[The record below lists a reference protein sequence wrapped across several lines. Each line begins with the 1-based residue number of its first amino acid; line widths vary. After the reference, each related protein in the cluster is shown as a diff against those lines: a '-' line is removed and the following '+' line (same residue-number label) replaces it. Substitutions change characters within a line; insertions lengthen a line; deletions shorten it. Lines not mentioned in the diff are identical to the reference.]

1 MPTGSWGMRRAGFGV
16 CLMRFLISLAA
27 TAALTLTASAA
38 PLASFTNDNVQ
49 AFLKKAG
56 ATDIE
61 SESSA
66 GVQFVHFSYKGLK
79 YSSSI
84 RFCDEGTTKNCSG
97 LLLAVGFESE
107 AADTLETLNAFNYG
121 FPIATAVKPDSKT
134 LMFGRFVTSLGTVEE
149 GNIAANLGIL
159 IATPQAYGEFRKTQ
173 VVASSGAGSTV
184 LLAQSA
190 APATALKP
198 LKLTADQVNSMMKLV
213 PSKEKMAQ

>member
-61 SESSA
+61 PEASG

-84 RFCDEGTTKNCSG
+84 RFCDQGTTKNCSG

-121 FPIATAVKPDSKT
+121 FPIATAVKPDAKT
-134 LMFGRFVTSLGTVEE
+134 LMFGRLVTSLGTVEE
-149 GNIAANLGIL
+149 GNVAANLGLL
-159 IATPQAYGEFRKTQ
+159 IAGPQVYGEFRKTQ

-184 LLAQSA
+184 LLAQGN
-190 APATALKP
+190 APAAALKSV
-198 LKLTADQVNSMMKLV
+198 KLTPDQVNSMMKLV
-213 PSKEKMAQ
+213 PAKEMLPQ

>member
-1 MPTGSWGMRRAGFGV
+1 MPTGSWGMRRACFGV

-56 ATDIE
+56 ATEIE
-61 SESSA
+61 PEASG

-84 RFCDEGTTKNCSG
+84 RFCDQGTTKNCSG
-97 LLLAVGFESE
+97 LLLAVGFEAE

-121 FPIATAVKPDSKT
+121 FPIATAVKPDAKT
-134 LMFGRFVTSLGTVEE
+134 LMFGRLVTSLGTVEE
-149 GNIAANLGIL
+149 GNVAANLGLL
-159 IATPQAYGEFRKTQ
+159 IAGPQVYGEFRKTQ

-184 LLAQSA
+184 LLAQSN
-190 APATALKP
+190 APAAALKSV
-198 LKLTADQVNSMMKLV
+198 KLTPEQVNSMMKLV
-213 PSKEKMAQ
+213 PAKEKLPQ

>member
-1 MPTGSWGMRRAGFGV
+1 
-16 CLMRFLISLAA
+16 MRFLISLAA
-27 TAALTLTASAA
+27 SAALTLTASAA

-49 AFLKKAG
+49 AFLKKSG

-61 SESSA
+61 TESSA

-121 FPIATAVKPDSKT
+121 FPIATAVKPDPKT
-134 LMFGRFVTSLGTVEE
+134 LMFGRLVTSLGTVEE
-149 GNIAANLGIL
+149 GNVAANLGLL
-159 IATPQAYGEFRKTQ
+159 IAAPQVYGEFRKTQ

-184 LLAQSA
+184 LLAQSS
-190 APATALKP
+190 APAAALKP
-198 LKLTADQVNSMMKLV
+198 VKLTPDQVNSMMKLV
-213 PSKEKMAQ
+213 PAKEKLPQ

>member
-1 MPTGSWGMRRAGFGV
+1 
-16 CLMRFLISLAA
+16 MRFLISLAA
-27 TAALTLTASAA
+27 SAALTLTASAA

-49 AFLKKAG
+49 AFLKKSG

-61 SESSA
+61 TESSA

-121 FPIATAVKPDSKT
+121 FPIATAVKPDPKT
-134 LMFGRFVTSLGTVEE
+134 LMFGRLVTSLGTVEE
-149 GNIAANLGIL
+149 GNVAANLGLL
-159 IATPQAYGEFRKTQ
+159 IAGPQVYGEFRKTQ

-184 LLAQSA
+184 LLAQSS
-190 APATALKP
+190 APAAALKP
-198 LKLTADQVNSMMKLV
+198 VKLTPDQVNSMMKLV
-213 PSKEKMAQ
+213 PAKEKLPQ

>member
-1 MPTGSWGMRRAGFGV
+1 
-16 CLMRFLISLAA
+16 MRFLISLAA
-27 TAALTLTASAA
+27 SAALTLTASAA

-49 AFLKKAG
+49 AFLKKSG

-61 SESSA
+61 TESSA

-121 FPIATAVKPDSKT
+121 FPIATAVKPDAKT
-134 LMFGRFVTSLGTVEE
+134 LMFGRLVTSLGTVEE
-149 GNIAANLGIL
+149 GNVAANLGLL
-159 IATPQAYGEFRKTQ
+159 IAGPQVYGEFRKTQ

-184 LLAQSA
+184 LLAQSS
-190 APATALKP
+190 APAAALKSV
-198 LKLTADQVNSMMKLV
+198 KLTPDQVNSMMKLV
-213 PSKEKMAQ
+213 PAKEKLPQ

>member
-1 MPTGSWGMRRAGFGV
+1 
-16 CLMRFLISLAA
+16 MRFLISLAA
-27 TAALTLTASAA
+27 SAALTLTASAA

-49 AFLKKAG
+49 AFLKKSG

-61 SESSA
+61 TESSA

-121 FPIATAVKPDSKT
+121 FPIATAVKPDPKT
-134 LMFGRFVTSLGTVEE
+134 LMFGRLVTSLGTVGE
-149 GNIAANLGIL
+149 GNVAANLGLL
-159 IATPQAYGEFRKTQ
+159 IAGPQVYGEFRKTQ

-184 LLAQSA
+184 LLAQSS
-190 APATALKP
+190 APAAALKP
-198 LKLTADQVNSMMKLV
+198 VKLTPDQVNSMMKLV
-213 PSKEKMAQ
+213 PAKEKLPQ

>member
-1 MPTGSWGMRRAGFGV
+1 
-16 CLMRFLISLAA
+16 MRFLVSLAA

-38 PLASFTNDNVQ
+38 PLSSFTNDNVQ

-61 SESSA
+61 SESSG

-97 LLLAVGFESE
+97 LLLAVGFEAE
-107 AADTLETLNAFNYG
+107 AADTLETLNSFNYG

-149 GNIAANLGIL
+149 GNIAANLGML
-159 IATPQAYGEFRKTQ
+159 IATPAGLWRVPQDAGCRFVGGRQHRAARAERC
-173 VVASSGAGSTV
+173 ASHCAEAV
-184 LLAQSA
+184 E
-190 APATALKP
+190 
-198 LKLTADQVNSMMKLV
+198 AD
-213 PSKEKMAQ
+213 A

>member
-1 MPTGSWGMRRAGFGV
+1 
-16 CLMRFLISLAA
+16 MRFLVSLAA
-27 TAALTLTASAA
+27 SAALTLTASAA

-61 SESSA
+61 LESSG

-84 RFCDEGTTKNCSG
+84 RFCDQGTTKNCSG

-121 FPIATAVKPDSKT
+121 FPIATAVKPDAKT
-134 LMFGRFVTSLGTVEE
+134 LMFGRLVTSLGTVEE
-149 GNIAANLGIL
+149 GNVAANLGLL
-159 IATPQAYGEFRKTQ
+159 IAGPQVYGEFRKTQ

-190 APATALKP
+190 APTAALKP
-198 LKLTADQVNSMMKLV
+198 VKLTPDQVNSMMKLV
-213 PSKEKMAQ
+213 PAKEKLPQ